1 MYLDFFGFR
10 ERPFAL
16 VPDPAM
22 LFWSRAHGEAYAMM
36 EYGVISGAP
45 ITVITG
51 EVGAGKTTLIRH
63 LLNKVGSSYAIGLIS
78 NAQAGRGDMLT
89 WALMSLGQDIGAD
102 RPYVENLHRFQK
114 YLIEQFA
121 KGGRTI
127 LLVDEAQ
134 NMDSKELEE
143 LRMFSN
149 INSDKDELL
158 QIILVGQPELGDLIS
173 RPEHRQFAQRIS
185 AQYHVPSLTE
195 SETGEYLRHRV
206 TAVGGNPR
214 IFRPAVAREIHAATR
229 GVPRLI
235 NVVAELALVTAY
247 ARGRQLVSPSMVQ
260 SIVPQIAR
268 FGAFTL
274 PNPGAQAAAL
284 GREREKTAGT
294 S

>member
-1 MYLDFFGFR
+1 MYLEFFGFR

-16 VPDPAM
+16 VPDPTM

-63 LLNKVGSSYAIGLIS
+63 LLNKLGPSYSIGLIS

-102 RPYVENLHRFQK
+102 RSYVENLNRFQA
-114 YLIEQFA
+114 YLIDQFA

-134 NMDSKELEE
+134 NMDSKALEE

-185 AQYHVPSLTE
+185 AQYHVPSLSE
-195 SETGEYLRHRV
+195 AETGEYLRHRV
-206 TAVGGNPR
+206 SVVGGNPR
-214 IFRPAVAREIHAATR
+214 IFRPAVAHEIFEATR

-247 ARGRQLVSPSMVQ
+247 ARGRRLVSPAMVQ
-260 SIVPQIAR
+260 SIIPQIAR
-268 FGAFTL
+268 FGAFKL
-274 PNPGAQAAAL
+274 PTAAPQAAAL
-284 GREREKTAGT
+284 DRSRNAATP
-294 S
+294 